1 MASCHRP
8 SVATWPRRPATGV
21 TRVGEATAAR
31 DWRRG
36 WSRRRRQGKEREA
49 AGSGGVLLGG
59 GEEEAGKIFC
69 GADQEKK
76 IFCGA
81 DQEKPIEERRKPLPM
96 ELEREAVSVRN
107 DLSHRMVNRMGD
119 IGG

>member
-8 SVATWPRRPATGV
+8 SAAAWPGRPATGV

-69 GADQEKK
+69 GADQEK
-76 IFCGA
+76 
-81 DQEKPIEERRKPLPM
+81 PIEERRKPLPM

>member
-1 MASCHRP
+1 
-8 SVATWPRRPATGV
+8 VTGA
-21 TRVGEATAAR
+21 G
-31 DWRRG
+31 G

-49 AGSGGVLLGG
+49 AGSGGVVHG
-59 GEEEAGKIFC
+59 GEEEAG
-69 GADQEKK
+69 K

>member
-1 MASCHRP
+1 MH
-8 SVATWPRRPATGV
+8 
-21 TRVGEATAAR
+21 
-31 DWRRG
+31 
-36 WSRRRRQGKEREA
+36 
-49 AGSGGVLLGG
+49 GG

-119 IGG
+119 MEERRGRMRGKKWYKK